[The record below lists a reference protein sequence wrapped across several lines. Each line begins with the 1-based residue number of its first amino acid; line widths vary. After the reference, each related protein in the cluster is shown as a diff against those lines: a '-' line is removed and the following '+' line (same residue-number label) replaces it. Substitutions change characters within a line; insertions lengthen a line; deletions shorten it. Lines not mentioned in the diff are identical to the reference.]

1 MPNYGAINARATQP
15 MKNLL
20 TRILAVVIGLALFV
34 GAFVFSVVLFAV
46 AFAVAVLV
54 WGYVLWKTRHLRRRV
69 PQRMD
74 DRDVI
79 EGTVISSETVS
90 RPSDHD

>member
-1 MPNYGAINARATQP
+1 

-20 TRILAVVIGLALFV
+20 TRILAVVFGLALFV
-34 GAFVFSVVLFAV
+34 GAFLFSVVLFAV
-46 AFAVAVLV
+46 AFAVAVLF
-54 WGYVLWKTRHLRRRV
+54 WGYVLWKTRHLRRQV

-79 EGTVISSETVS
+79 EGTVISSEPDRPRQPGAS
-90 RPSDHD
+90 RGKAPDSRSR

>member
-1 MPNYGAINARATQP
+1 

-34 GAFVFSVVLFAV
+34 GAFLFSVVLFAA
-46 AFAVAVLV
+46 AFAVGVLV
-54 WGYVLWKTRHLRRRV
+54 WGYVLWKTRHLRRQA